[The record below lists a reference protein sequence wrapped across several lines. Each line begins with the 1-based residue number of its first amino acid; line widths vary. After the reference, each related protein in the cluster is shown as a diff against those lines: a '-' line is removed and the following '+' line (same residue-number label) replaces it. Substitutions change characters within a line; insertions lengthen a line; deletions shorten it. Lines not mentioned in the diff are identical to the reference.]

1 MFELIDF
8 LVIRPI
14 VNILFV
20 IYNYVGDFGVA
31 IVLFTVLVKIL
42 IWPLMKGQLYQTKL
56 IRKIQPEL
64 AEIKKR
70 ANGNR
75 EIESLEMMNLYKK
88 NNIKPFRSILLLIIQ
103 LPIFFALYGAIRC
116 MVLPTETDNIKARA
130 YEPIAQMERIQE
142 IIGYQEDYLA
152 ALAEKPEEAHYD
164 FHPQL
169 LGKVDLDVKA
179 SSVFSETNLSTVV
192 TLGFCIAAG
201 VVQYLSSKMT
211 NPSGKKGKSFR
222 QMMREAE
229 QGKEPDQADLNA
241 MTARQ
246 MSLMMPMMM
255 FLIMFNLPGALAFYY
270 FVNSLFS
277 LLQQKYI
284 LGKAEDT
291 MEMNA
296 DKSVVRELNKIQ
308 EAEVVTNKKTGTKI
322 TRIKASDA
330 KKSGAKARA
339 KKAKIKAAGAKT
351 ETKTKS
357 REAEKKSGEQNNKKR
372 RKK

>member
-1 MFELIDF
+1 M
-8 LVIRPI
+8 
-14 VNILFV
+14 LFRS
-20 IYNYVGDFGVA
+20 
-31 IVLFTVLVKIL
+31 
-42 IWPLMKGQLYQTKL
+42 YQTKL
-56 IRKIQPEL
+56 MRKIQPEL

-142 IIGYQEDYLA
+142 IIGHQENYLS
-152 ALAEKPEEAHYD
+152 ALAENPEEAHYD

-169 LGKVDLDVKA
+169 LGKIDLDVKA

-270 FVNSLFS
+270 FINSLFS

-296 DKSVVRELNKIQ
+296 DKSVIRELNKIQ
-308 EAEVVTNKKTGTKI
+308 EAEVITNKKTGTKI
-322 TRIKASDA
+322 KRIKASDG
-330 KKSGAKARA
+330 KKSGAKAKT
-339 KKAKIKAAGAKT
+339 KKTGTKT
-351 ETKTKS
+351 ETKTKTG
-357 REAEKKSGEQNNKKR
+357 ETEQKKSGGQNNKKR
-372 RKK
+372 RK